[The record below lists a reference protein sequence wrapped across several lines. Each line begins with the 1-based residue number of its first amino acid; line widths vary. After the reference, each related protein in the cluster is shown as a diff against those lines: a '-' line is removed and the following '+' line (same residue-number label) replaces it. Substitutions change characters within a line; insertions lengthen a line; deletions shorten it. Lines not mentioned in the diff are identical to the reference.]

1 LSRFWLHL
9 TVRDCPAPSCVTI
22 GEDDVGVDVK
32 VPPGQL
38 RSFDR
43 NVYLANLPTAQR
55 VTWAYRI
62 DGVKAEMP

>member
-1 LSRFWLHL
+1 M
-9 TVRDCPAPSCVTI
+9 
-22 GEDDVGVDVK
+22 GEDDVGIDLK

-38 RSFDR
+38 RSFDG

-55 VTWAYRI
+55 MKWAYRV